1 MELTRRYAS
10 TQPPATP
17 TQARERGF
25 QLLMQQASVCL
36 GQRCFAEH
44 PHPSGVVR
52 GNLVGASQSL
62 QCGIGRSIAEGH
74 ARRGAHVRYRGNGP
88 QLRLKARC
96 EPEVRNFRNWSGVHR
111 AKPKIRPSRT
121 WKHSPLVTSDP
132 VGAFEK
138 CPLTPHQPLCK
149 PGRSPLATCAP
160 PCLERNRFAWA
171 SHVGLLSMLT
181 CQLDSMPFTTWQ
193 LAWPQGCCCKAHW
206 PWQCR

>member
-10 TQPPATP
+10 TQSPATP

-25 QLLMQQASVCL
+25 QLMMQQASVCL

-44 PHPSGVVR
+44 PHPGGVVR
-52 GNLVGASQSL
+52 GNLVGASQPL

-74 ARRGAHVRYRGNGP
+74 ARRGAHVRYRVNGP

-96 EPEVRNFRNWSGVHR
+96 EPEVVKYRKLERCI
-111 AKPKIRPSRT
+111 AKPKISPSRT
-121 WKHSPLVTSDP
+121 WKHPPFVTSHP

-138 CPLTPHQPLCK
+138 CPLTPHQPLC
-149 PGRSPLATCAP
+149 RSPLATCAP
-160 PCLERNRFAWA
+160 PCRCLERNRFAWA

-181 CQLDSMPFTTWQ
+181 CQLDSMPFTT
-193 LAWPQGCCCKAHW
+193 
-206 PWQCR
+206 